1 MEGPLQK
8 PRIIAINPAIIIQS
22 IAGHLTC
29 QGMVTRP
36 PDQHVLSRGL
46 SRHRSLDGVGGRG
59 ETARGMVSRESS
71 EYRPSRPR
79 PGGQRERHD
88 MMKGHLP
95 GLSVCQPRRL
105 DDVLTG
111 L

>member
-1 MEGPLQK
+1 MLHHGCDTAKGLGSMEGPLQK

-46 SRHRSLDGVGGRG
+46 SRHRSLDGVGEGGNSQGNGQQGVLREQTLKAPPRRAEG
-59 ETARGMVSRESS
+59 ET
-71 EYRPSRPR
+71 
-79 PGGQRERHD
+79 
-88 MMKGHLP
+88 
-95 GLSVCQPRRL
+95 
-105 DDVLTG
+105 
-111 L
+111 